1 VKSLVTG
8 ATGFIGAK
16 LVQALAEKGDE
27 IRILAFPGEDCSHIH
42 EYVQEIREGDIT
54 RPETLIGL
62 GDGID
67 VVYHLAARV
76 LDYGTRDQFYGPILD
91 GTRNMVEACA
101 DRAGRFVFVSSI
113 CACGTGRHMKGM
125 TEKDPCKR
133 TGVFYGDAKLDAEE
147 IVKSYS
153 SRFPK
158 GYVIVRPSNV
168 TGPGSVF
175 VAELGRRFQES
186 SVPLLDKGKHSASLL
201 YVDNLVDGLLLAG
214 RREEASC
221 QTFFFRDDWQVTWK
235 EYLTDVSAML
245 GKKPSFSAPFR
256 LAWALGFL
264 FEKISQALG
273 TRPVITRHSV
283 GLMGRDNDVDTTKAR
298 AELGWQTRV
307 TYEQA
312 MKEIRAW
319 VEKNML

>member
-16 LVQALAEKGDE
+16 LVHALAEKGDE
-27 IRILAFPGEDCSHIH
+27 IRVLAFPGEDCSHIR
-42 EYVQEIREGDIT
+42 EYVHEIKEGDIT

-62 GDGID
+62 GDGMD
-67 VVYHLAARV
+67 AVYHLAARV
-76 LDYGTRDQFYGPILD
+76 LDYGTREQFYGPILG

-101 DRAGRFVFVSSI
+101 DRADRFVFVSSI

-125 TEKDPCKR
+125 TEKDLCKR
-133 TGVFYGDAKLDAEE
+133 TGVFYGDAKLEAEE

-153 SRFPK
+153 SRFPN

-186 SVPLLDKGKHSASLL
+186 SVPLLDQGKYSASLL
-201 YVDNLVDGLLLAG
+201 YIDNLVDGLLLVG

-245 GKKPSFSAPFR
+245 GKKPRGSLPFS

-264 FEKISQALG
+264 SEKITQPLG
-273 TRPVITRHSV
+273 LRPVLTRHSV
-283 GLMGRDNDVDTTKAR
+283 GLMGRDNDVDITKAR
-298 AELGWQTRV
+298 AELGWETRI

-312 MKEIRAW
+312 MNEIRAW
-319 VEKNML
+319 VEENML